1 MGNRIGSR
9 ILGSLALA
17 AVLAVPV
24 GALAQAK
31 VSDAQVEA
39 NVLKAFAGDQR
50 LANQAINTSTVF
62 GTVTLTGS
70 VTTEE
75 ARDAAEQIASRT
87 DGVKKVVDQLAVGA
101 PAQAA
106 AGSATDPAAQSLPQ
120 DGYSM
125 SVARGSAAAAANM
138 QHGDPSNGNVPP
150 DAQQYDQQQQGPP
163 SANGQPGYPPQQ
175 GQYPPQQQG
184 YPPQGQYP
192 QNQGYGQDPQGQPGY
207 GQPQGDP
214 QGQGGYP
221 PPPPRRLY
229 YRDYQRQ
236 MQQGGPPQGGL
247 PQGQNAVPQGQPGGQ
262 QVTVPDGSVLAV
274 SINRWLSSGDA
285 APGSTFTALVAED
298 VLAGGQ
304 IAIPRGATVDGT
316 VIDAKGAGAL
326 KGRGSLTLQLNT
338 LELGGQRIPLQSD
351 PFTVNGHDKSA
362 RSINSTIIGAGVG
375 ALLGAAIGRGTGA
388 AIGAGVGGAAGL
400 GSAAASGGGNAVLR
414 PEEMLRFRLT
424 QPVPVTTVSE
434 AEMQRL
440 GGYAGPAAGYRQPPP
455 YGGGGAYA
463 APAIG
468 VGIYA
473 APYPYYGRY
482 YGRPYRRGYYY

>member
-1 MGNRIGSR
+1 
-9 ILGSLALA
+9 
-17 AVLAVPV
+17 
-24 GALAQAK
+24 
-31 VSDAQVEA
+31 
-39 NVLKAFAGDQR
+39 
-50 LANQAINTSTVF
+50 
-62 GTVTLTGS
+62 
-70 VTTEE
+70 
-75 ARDAAEQIASRT
+75 
-87 DGVKKVVDQLAVGA
+87 
-101 PAQAA
+101 
-106 AGSATDPAAQSLPQ
+106 
-120 DGYSM
+120 M

-138 QHGDPSNGNVPP
+138 QHADPAGGNQPP
-150 DAQQYDQQQQGPP
+150 DTQQYDPQQQGPP
-163 SANGQPGYPPQQ
+163 SANGQPGYPQQQ

-192 QNQGYGQDPQGQPGY
+192 QNQGYGQDPQGGYPQSQPGGYPQGQPGY
-207 GQPQGDP
+207 DQQQGDP

-229 YRDYQRQ
+229 WRDYQRQ
-236 MQQGGPPQGGL
+236 MQQGGQPQGAPPQG
-247 PQGQNAVPQGQPGGQ
+247 QGAVPQGQPGGQ

-285 APGSTFTALVAED
+285 APGSVFTALVAED

-316 VIDAKGAGAL
+316 VVDAKGAGAL
-326 KGRGSLTLQLNT
+326 KGRGTLTLQLNT

-351 PFTVNGHDKSA
+351 PFTVNGHDKTA
-362 RSINSTIIGAGVG
+362 RSVNSTIIGAGVG

-400 GSAAASGGGNAVLR
+400 GSAAASGGGNANIH
-414 PEEMLRFRLT
+414 PEELLRFRLT

-440 GGYAGPAAGYRQPPP
+440 GGYAGPAAAYRQPPP
-455 YGGGGAYA
+455 YGGGAYA
-463 APAIG
+463 APAVG
-468 VGIYA
+468 VGVYA
-473 APYPYYGRY
+473 APYPYY